1 MEESMTEVVLK
12 LYRLGKWKEIVEKYH
27 DHKDRNK
34 LLWVF
39 PSEDN
44 FEFLKECLKEFK
56 CKGVAS
62 VGCGSGLLEWMLQK
76 ATGISVTGIEVDGA
90 WWHCKYAP
98 PTFIPL
104 IVTSPQLNEDVLL
117 ELGNKDNAILFCYFN
132 NRSAFEN
139 YLKHFCGPVLVI
151 IGPDQGKGVYTEPGP
166 FEKIL
171 GWELYKWREVR
182 QSKDFLSVYFRR
194 VEVDS

>member
-76 ATGISVTGIEVDGA
+76 ATGSKEFYFIYSPYIYELVFLLYLETYFTILSSVFV
-90 WWHCKYAP
+90 
-98 PTFIPL
+98 
-104 IVTSPQLNEDVLL
+104 LNATHI
-117 ELGNKDNAILFCYFN
+117 N
-132 NRSAFEN
+132 
-139 YLKHFCGPVLVI
+139 
-151 IGPDQGKGVYTEPGP
+151 
-166 FEKIL
+166 
-171 GWELYKWREVR
+171 
-182 QSKDFLSVYFRR
+182 
-194 VEVDS
+194 

>member
-1 MEESMTEVVLK
+1 M
-12 LYRLGKWKEIVEKYH
+12 
-27 DHKDRNK
+27 
-34 LLWVF
+34 F
-39 PSEDN
+39 P
-44 FEFLKECLKEFK
+44 
-56 CKGVAS
+56 
-62 VGCGSGLLEWMLQK
+62 
-76 ATGISVTGIEVDGA
+76 GISVTGIEVDGA

-194 VEVDS
+194 VEVDSWWSNQTRDILDILTAVIQMYQQNDAIKPHLFFI